1 MTAPQPNNPLH
12 GLTLEQILVQLVER
26 LGWATLGR
34 RVSIRCFNHEP
45 SIASSLKFLRRTPWA
60 RAQVEA
66 LYLDTVQQPG
76 AGGAGGQDP
85 RAAKRNRPIRI
96 FDSLCVDGFSRVSI
110 MRGFPNATANRRNR
124 KAADSFLAASR
135 QIFKNLDNR

>member
-12 GLTLEQILVQLVER
+12 GLTLEQILVRLVDR

-66 LYLDTVQQPG
+66 LYLDTLRRAPE
-76 AGGAGGQDP
+76 AHA
-85 RAAKRNRPIRI
+85 AAKIPMSRDGI
-96 FDSLCVDGFSRVSI
+96 DS
-110 MRGFPNATANRRNR
+110 
-124 KAADSFLAASR
+124 
-135 QIFKNLDNR
+135 

>member
-12 GLTLEQILVQLVER
+12 GLTLEQILVRLVDR
-26 LGWATLGR
+26 LGWTTLGR

-66 LYLDTVQQPG
+66 LYLDTLPQPG
-76 AGGAGGQDP
+76 EVDAGGRIRAP
-85 RAAKRNRPIRI
+85 RSEINP
-96 FDSLCVDGFSRVSI
+96 
-110 MRGFPNATANRRNR
+110 
-124 KAADSFLAASR
+124 
-135 QIFKNLDNR
+135 